1 MAYLFQGV
9 GQMTD
14 LAEIDSFYKA
24 LKLPRRS
31 GRPPWRA
38 TDELTR
44 PDEAAVRRAAF
55 YVEVIKAAD
64 KGSRNGRHERAIEQ
78 AIEYMK
84 EKGFHLPN
92 RESLEYFLRRSKR
105 KPKPSNMC

>member
-1 MAYLFQGV
+1 
-9 GQMTD
+9 MTG
-14 LAEIDSFYKA
+14 LAEIDSYYKA
-24 LKLPRRS
+24 LKLS
-31 GRPPWRA
+31 GRRGRPAWRA

-44 PDEAAVRRAAF
+44 PHEAAVRRAAF
-55 YVEVIKAAD
+55 YIKVIKAAD
-64 KGSRNGRHERAIEQ
+64 KGRRNGRHERAIKQ

-105 KPKPSNMC
+105 KTNSN